1 MGGPGAGKGTQARML
16 QESLGYVQIASG
28 DLFRE
33 HNKNQTRL
41 GQLAMRFI
49 DVGDLVPDDV
59 TIEMVG
65 ERLSQPDC
73 AAGVI
78 LDGFPRT
85 INQALALEKIA
96 DDLETRIGIVPCIH
110 VSYEI
115 LLRRLS
121 GRWTCREQ
129 GHVFHQLFKPPIV
142 AGVCDFDGSELY
154 QREDDS
160 VETQKRRIEVYT
172 QRTAPLTEY
181 YDRKGMLVKINGEQ
195 SIDEVH
201 QDLVSAIR
209 EAEAAL
215 AG

>member
-1 MGGPGAGKGTQARML
+1 MGGPGAGKGTQARRL
-16 QESLGYVQIASG
+16 QETLGYVQIASG

-33 HNKNQTRL
+33 EIKNQTRL
-41 GQLAMRFI
+41 GRLAMTFI

-65 ERLSQPDC
+65 DRLSQPDC
-73 AAGVI
+73 AAGAV

-85 INQALALEKIA
+85 IEQVKALEKIA
-96 DDLETRIGIVPCIH
+96 DDLKTKIGIVPCIH
-110 VSYEI
+110 VSSEI

-160 VETQKRRIEVYT
+160 VETQKRRIEVYVE
-172 QRTAPLTEY
+172 RTAPLTEY
-181 YDRKGMLVKINGEQ
+181 YNKKGLLVKINGEQ

-201 QDLVSAIR
+201 QELVSAIR
-209 EAEAAL
+209 EAESSL

>member
-1 MGGPGAGKGTQARML
+1 MGGPGAGKGTQARRL
-16 QESLGYVQIASG
+16 QETLGYVHIASG

-33 HNKNQTRL
+33 HFKNQTRL
-41 GQLAMRFI
+41 GQLAMTFI
-49 DVGDLVPDDV
+49 DVGDLVPDNV
-59 TIEMVG
+59 TIEMVS
-65 ERLSQPDC
+65 ERLSRPDC
-73 AAGVI
+73 AAGAI

-85 INQALALEKIA
+85 IEQVIALEKIA
-96 DDLETRIGIVPCIH
+96 ADLKTRIGIVPCIH
-110 VSYEI
+110 VSSEI

-160 VETQKRRIEVYT
+160 VETQKRRIEVYGE
-172 QRTAPLTEY
+172 RTAPLTEY
-181 YDRKGMLVKINGEQ
+181 YDKKGLLVKINGEQ

-201 QDLVSAIR
+201 QDLVLAIR
-209 EAEAAL
+209 EAESSL
-215 AG
+215 VG